1 MDVGHS
7 ANRYRHG
14 MLGHRRLPKQQHQLQ
29 CRGIPLN
36 DKLDRL
42 SQLRID
48 RGGQSVRR
56 IPWPWLAIS
65 AVAVAVVIA
74 GWVLLSSPTAKPVTV
89 AVARAATASGA
100 SSVLDAT
107 GYVTARRQATVSA
120 EITGKIKAVL
130 VEEGMAVEAGQI
142 VAYLDSTTENAQLD
156 LALAQLS
163 SARAALEETRAQLKE
178 AEQTRKRTRDLA
190 ERKLVSQAD
199 LDGAEAN
206 AESLAARLDAGKAEI
221 KVAER
226 NAALLRQL
234 LDETTIRAPFAGVVV
249 AKTAQ
254 PGEMISPISA
264 GGGFTRTGICT
275 IVDMD
280 SLEIEVDVNE
290 AYIQRV
296 QAGQR
301 VTATLDAYPDWKIP
315 AEVIAIVPTADRQKA
330 TVRVRIGF
338 LERDER
344 VLPDMGIRV
353 AFLDAEPPGDSA
365 IASRL
370 LVPRGAVRNINGD
383 SVVFVVSDNEAE
395 QRKVDVGAVD
405 GQSVLILSGL
415 AAGER
420 VVLEAPDDLSAG
432 DRISIEN

>member
-1 MDVGHS
+1 
-7 ANRYRHG
+7 

-56 IPWPWLAIS
+56 IPWPWLAIP

-163 SARAALEETRAQLKE
+163 SVRAALEETRAQLKE

-290 AYIQRV
+290 AYIQRM
-296 QAGQR
+296 
-301 VTATLDAYPDWKIP
+301 ATTGSMAYKAAP
-315 AEVIAIVPTADRQKA
+315 ARKATSSPFLVIANRVVPTVMGGPAKPLPPSLLRA
-330 TVRVRIGF
+330 TK
-338 LERDER
+338 
-344 VLPDMGIRV
+344 
-353 AFLDAEPPGDSA
+353 EPSSESSQCRYPSW
-365 IASRL
+365 S
-370 LVPRGAVRNINGD
+370 PTTTYC
-383 SVVFVVSDNEAE
+383 
-395 QRKVDVGAVD
+395 
-405 GQSVLILSGL
+405 
-415 AAGER
+415 
-420 VVLEAPDDLSAG
+420 P
-432 DRISIEN
+432 

>member
-1 MDVGHS
+1 
-7 ANRYRHG
+7 

-29 CRGIPLN
+29 CREIPLN

-48 RGGQSVRR
+48 RGGDSSRR
-56 IPWPWLAIS
+56 IPWPWLAIP
-65 AVAVAVVIA
+65 AVAVAVVIV
-74 GWVLLSSPTAKPVTV
+74 GWVLLSSPAAKPVTV
-89 AVARAATASGA
+89 AVARSAAASGA

-120 EITGKIKAVL
+120 EITGKIKEVL

-142 VAYLDSTTENAQLD
+142 VAYLDSTTENARLD

-163 SARAALEETRAQLKE
+163 SARAALDETRAQLKE

-206 AESLAARLDAGKAEI
+206 AESLAARLDVGKEEI

-370 LVPRGAVRNINGD
+370 LVPRGAVRKINGD
-383 SVVFVVSDNEAE
+383 SVVFVVSGNEAE

-432 DRISIEN
+432 DRVSIEN

>member
-1 MDVGHS
+1 
-7 ANRYRHG
+7 

-56 IPWPWLAIS
+56 IPWPWLAIP

-74 GWVLLSSPTAKPVTV
+74 GWVLLSSPPAKPVTV
-89 AVARAATASGA
+89 VVARAATASGA

-120 EITGKIKAVL
+120 EITGKIKEVL

-178 AEQTRKRTRDLA
+178 AEQTRRRTRDLA